1 MALTENG
8 STAHGSTRV
17 PPRATLGGLLRGRDF
32 RRLLTARMLSQL
44 SDGVFQVSLASY
56 VIFSP
61 ERQASPADIASV
73 LAVLLLPFSVIG
85 PFAGVLLDRWR
96 RRQVL
101 YLGNLA
107 RCGLGLVTGGLLLVN
122 APVWLF
128 FGAALLVTALNRFIL
143 AGLSA
148 ALPRVV
154 GQEQLVTANAISPTL
169 GTVAAACGGGL
180 GFLVHQ
186 VLPPGNQADAALVS
200 VAAVLYLS
208 AALAAQRMAPG
219 LLGPDH
225 HPERPAL
232 HRALGEAA
240 RELTDGVRHLVRDC
254 RPAVLALAAVTVTR
268 FCYGV
273 LVVVVLML
281 SRYTFNDPADSAA
294 GLATLGKA
302 VAVSAVGFFL
312 AAVIS
317 PWCTRRLGLSG
328 WLTVC
333 SASAAVFVPAL
344 GLLFTV
350 GPSMAAA
357 LLLGVV
363 TQGTKICA
371 DTLVQE
377 SVEDDFRGRVFA
389 IYDVLFNLAFVA
401 AAAVTA
407 LVLPLNGRSVPVV
420 VGVSLVYALTAVLYA
435 RAARRAPE
443 PTLAGPDG
451 PLTR

>member
-8 STAHGSTRV
+8 STSLDSTR
-17 PPRATLGGLLRGRDF
+17 RSSRTSLGGLLQGRDF
-32 RRLLTARMLSQL
+32 RRLLVARVLSQL

-85 PFAGVLLDRWR
+85 PFAGVMLDRWR

-107 RCGLGLVTGGLLLVN
+107 RCGLGLTTGGLLLAK
-122 APVWLF
+122 APEWLF
-128 FGAALLVTALNRFIL
+128 LAAALLVTALNRFIL

-154 GQEQLVTANAISPTL
+154 DVDRLVTANSLSPTA
-169 GTVAAACGGGL
+169 GTVAAACGGGI

-186 VLPPGNQADAALVS
+186 ILPPGPRADATLVTLAAL
-200 VAAVLYLS
+200 LYLS

-225 HPERPAL
+225 RPDRPAL
-232 HRALGEAA
+232 HRAIGQAA
-240 RELTDGVRHLVRDC
+240 RELGEGVRHLVRDC
-254 RPAVLALAAVTVTR
+254 RPAVSALVAVTVSR
-268 FCYGV
+268 FCYGI
-273 LVVVVLML
+273 LVVTVLML
-281 SRYTFNDPADSAA
+281 SRYSFNDPTDSAA
-294 GLATLGKA
+294 GMATLGKA
-302 VAVSAVGFFL
+302 VAVSALGFFL

-317 PWCTRRLGLSG
+317 PWCTRRLGLAG
-328 WLTVC
+328 WLTTC
-333 SASAAVFVPAL
+333 TASAAVFVPAL
-344 GLLFTV
+344 GLWFTI

-363 TQGTKICA
+363 IQGTKICA

-377 SVEDDFRGRVFA
+377 SVEDEFRGRVFA
-389 IYDVLFNLAFVA
+389 LYDVLFNAAFVA
-401 AAAVTA
+401 AAGVTA
-407 LVLPLNGRSVPVV
+407 LVLPLDGRSVAVV
-420 VGVSLVYALTAVLYA
+420 IGVALVYALTAVGYA
-435 RAARRAPE
+435 RAARRAPVVVL
-443 PTLAGPDG
+443 PGPDG
-451 PLTR
+451 VSTR